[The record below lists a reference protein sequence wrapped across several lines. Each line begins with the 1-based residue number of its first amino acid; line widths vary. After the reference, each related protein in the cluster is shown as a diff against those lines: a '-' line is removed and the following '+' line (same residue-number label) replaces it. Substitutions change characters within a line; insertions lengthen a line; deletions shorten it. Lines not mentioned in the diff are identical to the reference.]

1 MTDAVLGIDVSKN
14 TFDTNLGAGTKARSK
29 SFANSPAGWH
39 HLIAWLGEHK
49 IGQVHACL
57 EATGRHGLGI
67 ALALHEAGH
76 VVSIVNPAQIR
87 DFARTKLGRNKTDQ
101 VDAVHIREY
110 AELFK
115 PRPWTPPSP
124 AMRRLCEL
132 QTIRAGTVAGL
143 TEWKNRRGSGI
154 MDDLALSLAKTTIQH
169 FTSQLE
175 EVDQAI
181 AETIDN
187 DVELS
192 AKRDLLVSI
201 NGVGEAL
208 AGIVLAELPGPDILG
223 SSAAVTAYAGLKS
236 AATPVWNLGQP
247 AGADLQNWQ
256 CRAPHRLVHAGFV
269 GDALQPSGRCFGR
282 SAQGSGPPQG
292 KADCD
297 RCHAQASGA
306 LLRRAEDRQGIRPG
320 DGDR

>member
-1 MTDAVLGIDVSKN
+1 
-14 TFDTNLGAGTKARSK
+14 
-29 SFANSPAGWH
+29 
-39 HLIAWLGEHK
+39 
-49 IGQVHACL
+49 
-57 EATGRHGLGI
+57 
-67 ALALHEAGH
+67 
-76 VVSIVNPAQIR
+76 VSIVNPAQIR

-143 TEWKNRRGSGI
+143 TEWKNRRGSG
-154 MDDLALSLAKTTIQH
+154 MADDMALSLAETTIQH

-175 EVDQAI
+175 AVDEAI

-187 DVELS
+187 DPDLC

-208 AGIVLAELPGPDILG
+208 AGIVLAELPGPDVLG
-223 SSAAVTAYAGLKS
+223 SSAAAAAYAGLNPQQHQSGISVNRPVRISKIGNAVLRTALYMPALS
-236 AATPVWNLGQP
+236 AMRYNP
-247 AGADLQNWQ
+247 AVAALVD
-256 CRAPHRLVHAGFV
+256 RLKA
-269 GDALQPSGRCFGR
+269 QGRLKGKQIVIAAMRKLLVLCFGVLKT
-282 SAQGSGPPQG
+282 G
-292 KADCD
+292 KEFDPAM
-297 RCHAQASGA
+297 AMGK
-306 LLRRAEDRQGIRPG
+306 
-320 DGDR
+320 

>member
-1 MTDAVLGIDVSKN
+1 M
-14 TFDTNLGAGTKARSK
+14 
-29 SFANSPAGWH
+29 
-39 HLIAWLGEHK
+39 
-49 IGQVHACL
+49 
-57 EATGRHGLGI
+57 
-67 ALALHEAGH
+67 
-76 VVSIVNPAQIR
+76 SIVNPAQIR

-124 AMRRLCEL
+124 ALRRLCEL
-132 QTIRAGTVAGL
+132 QDNPGHGTVVGL
-143 TEWKNRRGSGI
+143 TEWKNRRRSGI

-175 EVDQAI
+175 AVDQAS

-192 AKRDLLVSI
+192 AKRDLLVSV

-223 SSAAVTAYAGLKS
+223 SSAAVTAYAGLNPQQHQSGISVKRRVRISKIGNAVLRTAVYTPALS
-236 AATPVWNLGQP
+236 AMRYNP
-247 AGADLQNWQ
+247 AVAALVD
-256 CRAPHRLVHAGFV
+256 RLK
-269 GDALQPSGRCFGR
+269 
-282 SAQGSGPPQG
+282 AQGRLCES
-292 KADCD
+292 
-297 RCHAQASGA
+297 R
-306 LLRRAEDRQGIRPG
+306 L
-320 DGDR
+320 

>member
-1 MTDAVLGIDVSKN
+1 
-14 TFDTNLGAGTKARSK
+14 
-29 SFANSPAGWH
+29 
-39 HLIAWLGEHK
+39 
-49 IGQVHACL
+49 
-57 EATGRHGLGI
+57 
-67 ALALHEAGH
+67 
-76 VVSIVNPAQIR
+76 
-87 DFARTKLGRNKTDQ
+87 
-101 VDAVHIREY
+101 
-110 AELFK
+110 
-115 PRPWTPPSP
+115 
-124 AMRRLCEL
+124 
-132 QTIRAGTVAGL
+132 
-143 TEWKNRRGSGI
+143 

-175 EVDQAI
+175 AVDQAI

-192 AKRDLLVSI
+192 AKRDLLVSV

-223 SSAAVTAYAGLKS
+223 SGAAVTAYAGLNPQQHQS
-236 AATPVWNLGQP
+236 GNLGQP
-247 AGADLQNWQ
+247 ARAGSPKLV
-256 CRAPHRLVHAGFV
+256 CRDPHSLVHAGFV

-320 DGDR
+320 DGDG

>member
-14 TFDTNLGAGTKARSK
+14 TFDTNLGVGTKARSK
-29 SFANSPAGWH
+29 SFANSLDGGH
-39 HLIAWLGEHK
+39 QLIAWLGEHK

-101 VDAVHIREY
+101 VDAEHIREY

-115 PRPWTPPSP
+115 PRPWTPPSS

-132 QTIRAGTVAGL
+132 QTIRAGTVADL
-143 TEWKNRRGSGI
+143 TEWKDRRGSGI
-154 MDDLALSLAKTTIQH
+154 MDDLALSLAETTIQH
-169 FTSQLE
+169 FTTQLE
-175 EVDQAI
+175 AVDQAI

-192 AKRDLLVSI
+192 PKRDLLVSI

-223 SSAAVTAYAGLKS
+223 SSAAVAAYAGLNPQQRQSGISVNGPCGSPKL
-236 AATPVWNLGQP
+236 ATPCSAPPCTCRLCRRCVTIQRSLLWSIGSRLR
-247 AGADLQNWQ
+247 GAS
-256 CRAPHRLVHAGFV
+256 RESRL
-269 GDALQPSGRCFGR
+269 
-282 SAQGSGPPQG
+282 
-292 KADCD
+292 
-297 RCHAQASGA
+297 
-306 LLRRAEDRQGIRPG
+306 
-320 DGDR
+320 